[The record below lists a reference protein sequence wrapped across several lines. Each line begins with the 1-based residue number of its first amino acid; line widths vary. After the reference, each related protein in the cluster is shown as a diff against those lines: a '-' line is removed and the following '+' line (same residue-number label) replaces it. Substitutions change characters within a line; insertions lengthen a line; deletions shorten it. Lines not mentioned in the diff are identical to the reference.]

1 MLPIS
6 STPLPF
12 QWNFTTLSRPR
23 ALVYFSATVS
33 PVLWDVSIPLN
44 PKVSGT
50 PVGMYL
56 PWWNSTARVFGLAAL
71 VLALTI
77 TADSCAHSL

>member
-1 MLPIS
+1 M
-6 STPLPF
+6 PF
-12 QWNFTTLSRPR
+12 QWNRTTLSSPSPLRY
-23 ALVYFSATVS
+23 LSATVS
-33 PVLWDVSIPLN
+33 PLLWVSSIPLKPN
-44 PKVSGT
+44 VSGT

-71 VLALTI
+71 VFALTI